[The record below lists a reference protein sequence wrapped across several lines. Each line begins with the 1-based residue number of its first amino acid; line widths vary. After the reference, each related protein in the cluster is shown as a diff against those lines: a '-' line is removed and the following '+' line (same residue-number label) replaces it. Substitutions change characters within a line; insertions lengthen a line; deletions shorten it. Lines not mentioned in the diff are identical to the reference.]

1 MRKGILNRLGPVF
14 VTASISI
21 ISLTPILFAGEAGS
35 EIQKLLAMVIVE
47 GLSTSTLL
55 TLFMIPSEY
64 GWFEK
69 N

>member
-1 MRKGILNRLGPVF
+1 